1 MDIPATFKPVT
12 DKSLKVESLA
22 VLIPVGR
29 LVRFTP
35 LIAGNVA
42 GNLASGIVPDP
53 KLAAL
58 SEVRFAPEPEKEVA
72 VTTPALPS

>member
-1 MDIPATFKPVT
+1 MDTPATVKPVI

-35 LIAGNVA
+35 LIAGNTA

-53 KLAAL
+53 KLAAS
-58 SEVRFAPEPEKEVA
+58 SEVRLVPEPEKD
-72 VTTPALPS
+72 